1 LIRKTTKFCYL
12 LFRSGK
18 RAFNTNLQLNKQK
31 KSRLVFKRGCPCAG
45 SGKPIVANVAANYV
59 PSIWSKNVQT
69 HISTARLADAAFS
82 SAATKETQPQIAT
95 AAFGRRRF
103 QNTLFVIKRIEK
115 ENSLHG
121 ENE

>member
-1 LIRKTTKFCYL
+1 LIPKQQNYVL

-31 KSRLVFKRGCPCAG
+31 KSRLVFKRGCPSAG
-45 SGKPIVANVAANYV
+45 SRKPIVANVAANYV

-95 AAFGRRRF
+95 AAIGRRRF
-103 QNTLFVIKRIEK
+103 QKHFVIKRIEK